1 MGRAPKNDLAHLAR
15 TAQAQIK
22 RAELLGKSLDARLR
36 ACKAASDTFTLDEDI
51 RRDFAM
57 VTTALQHAGNAY
69 VRALEANKQALGGL
83 TDAQLEAQFN
93 AELVKAATAL
103 TDEQWDAMVRARAK
117 RNL

>member
-1 MGRAPKNDLAHLAR
+1 MARVKNDLAHLAR

-22 RAELLGKSLDARLR
+22 RAELLGKSLDQRLKN
-36 ACKAASDTFTLDEDI
+36 AHAASDTFTLDEDI

-69 VRALEANKQALGGL
+69 VRATEANKAALGGL

-93 AELVKAATAL
+93 AEIVKAATTL
-103 TDEQWDAMVRARAK
+103 TDEQWESMSRARAK
-117 RNL
+117 RNT